1 MRQEAADKPAGRL
14 ATTPAG
20 RSLGLWAALALL
32 LPGPLAFLAG
42 TACVAAQKAP
52 PPPALPADAAAF
64 WAAWGDGR
72 AEVSGYDLRKE
83 RYGQGRAGHAVL
95 IYVTED
101 WNDAARV
108 KADAA
113 RPGQTFP
120 VLKLNH
126 VAKFQTGIY
135 DYSLMTSVFAR
146 ADVAGWPLRKVSFSS
161 QEWCGQVYHQVLPD
175 TPPGHLRSTSHSYFE
190 KEADQ
195 TLDLAQP
202 AGALAEDALP
212 LLLRTYPG
220 RPDLLPPG
228 GERSAP
234 LLLSLAR
241 ARLRHLP
248 LRYARATLRRA
259 AAPAPYTTPAGTSP
273 ALTYTIDIGDISD
286 SSSPGVT
293 DQLTYHIEA
302 APPHRVLGWS
312 ARSGEEARLRGTA
325 RLPYWQLNRPGGE
338 AALQQL
344 GLVPIAR

>member
-1 MRQEAADKPAGRL
+1 MRQEASDRLSGKPSAML
-14 ATTPAG
+14 V
-20 RSLGLWAALALL
+20 GLWSSLT
-32 LPGPLAFLAG
+32 FLTG
-42 TACVAAQKAP
+42 TACVAAPKAP

-83 RYGQGRAGHAVL
+83 RYGQERAGHAVL

-135 DYSLMTSVFAR
+135 DYSLMTSVFVR

-175 TPPGHLRSTSHSYFE
+175 APPGHLRSISHSYFE
-190 KEADQ
+190 KEVDREGRSGAAVGDQ

-228 GERSAP
+228 GERGAP

-259 AAPAPYTTPAGTSP
+259 AAAAPYTTPAGTFP
-273 ALTYTIDIGDISD
+273 AITYTIDIGDIGD
-286 SSSPGVT
+286 GPTGT

>member
-1 MRQEAADKPAGRL
+1 MSELPVDTHQIPQVELPE
-14 ATTPAG
+14 
-20 RSLGLWAALALL
+20 SLALL
-32 LPGPLAFLAG
+32 PVKDLVLFPFMIVPLL
-42 TACVAAQKAP
+42 VAREVS
-52 PPPALPADAAAF
+52 AAAVDQALGATKDRLIF
-64 WAAWGDGR
+64 VTVQRAEDESPQPETLNTVGTVATIVRMRKLSDGR
-72 AEVSGYDLRKE
+72 MKILLQGLFRARVVAWLGTEPCFTVTVEQLPDL
-83 RYGQGRAGHAVL
+83 GGHAGHGEGRDNRSGAAVDR
-95 IYVTED
+95 EGRSG
-101 WNDAARV
+101 AAV
-108 KADAA
+108 
-113 RPGQTFP
+113 G
-120 VLKLNH
+120 
-126 VAKFQTGIY
+126 
-135 DYSLMTSVFAR
+135 
-146 ADVAGWPLRKVSFSS
+146 
-161 QEWCGQVYHQVLPD
+161 
-175 TPPGHLRSTSHSYFE
+175 
-190 KEADQ
+190 DQ

-228 GERSAP
+228 GERGAP

-259 AAPAPYTTPAGTSP
+259 AAPAPYTTPAGTFP
-273 ALTYTIDIGDISD
+273 AITYTIDIGDIGD
-286 SSSPGVT
+286 GPTGT